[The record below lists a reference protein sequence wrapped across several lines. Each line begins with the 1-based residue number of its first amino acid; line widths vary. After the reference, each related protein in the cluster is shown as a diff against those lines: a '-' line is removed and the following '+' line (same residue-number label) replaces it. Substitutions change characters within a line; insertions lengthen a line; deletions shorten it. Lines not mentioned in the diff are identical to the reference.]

1 MPGMHLS
8 PAEKIHLLKVR
19 LRSKHEQMAQ
29 LLGRA
34 KSVAEA
40 PCFGSKGDFL
50 ILLFWEPKS
59 DLLKIQDT

>member
-50 ILLFWEPKS
+50 ILLF
-59 DLLKIQDT
+59 